1 MNIIKTLTTA
11 LKEAD
16 EQRDRSVQ
24 VELGASSVGGCKAQA
39 WHILNQTPKTNHDT
53 ESLAAI
59 IGTATHTA
67 IFEALKAHDVFGD
80 DYLLEEEFSDDYF
93 KGHCDFYSRKDETVY
108 DWKTTTLDKLAKGGL
123 PTAQQKMQVNI
134 YASLIAQKY
143 PVKRVGLVFIP
154 RDGKMKDIV
163 AWEDDYN
170 PKLVEKARKWVA
182 DVQAMDSPP
191 PPERPAF
198 RWCKNYCSY
207 YDKTGEIGCPGK
219 SI

>member
-16 EQRDRSVQ
+16 GQRDRSLQ
-24 VELGASSVGGCKAQA
+24 VELGASSVGGCRAQA

-59 IGTATHTA
+59 IGTATHSA
-67 IFEALKAHDVFGD
+67 IHDALKAHDIFGD
-80 DYLLEEEFSDDYF
+80 DFILEEEFSDDYF

-108 DWKTTTLDKLAKGGL
+108 DWKTTTLEKLAKGGL

-154 RDGKMKDIV
+154 RDGKMSQIV
-163 AWEDDYN
+163 SWEADYD
-170 PKLVEKARKWVA
+170 PELVNEARSWVA
-182 DVQAMDSPP
+182 QVKAMETPP
-191 PPERPAF
+191 PPERSARF
-198 RWCKNYCSY
+198 FCANYCNY
-207 YDKTGEIGCPGK
+207 FDRTGVTGCQGK
-219 SI
+219 

>member
-1 MNIIKTLTTA
+1 MDIVKTLTTA

-16 EQRDRSVQ
+16 GQRDRSLQ
-24 VELGASSVGGCKAQA
+24 VELGASSVGGCRAQA

-59 IGTATHTA
+59 IGTATHNA
-67 IFEALKAHDVFGD
+67 IYQALQAHDIFGD
-80 DYLLEEEFSDDYF
+80 DFILEEEFSDEYF

-108 DWKTTTLDKLAKGGL
+108 DWKTTTLEKLAKGGL

-154 RDGKMKDIV
+154 RDGKMSQIV
-163 AWEDDYN
+163 SWEADYD
-170 PKLVEKARKWVA
+170 PELVNEARSWVA
-182 DVQAMDSPP
+182 QVKAMETPP
-191 PPERPAF
+191 PPERSARF
-198 RWCKNYCSY
+198 FCANYCNY
-207 YDKTGEIGCPGK
+207 YDQTGVTGCPGK
-219 SI
+219 

>member
-16 EQRDRSVQ
+16 GQRDRSLQ
-24 VELGASSVGGCKAQA
+24 VELGASSVGGCRAQA

-59 IGTATHTA
+59 IGTAMHSA
-67 IFEALKAHDVFGD
+67 IHDALKAHDIFGD
-80 DYLLEEEFSDDYF
+80 DFILEEEFSDDYF

-108 DWKTTTLDKLAKGGL
+108 DWKTTTLEKLAKGGL

-154 RDGKMKDIV
+154 RDGKMSQIV
-163 AWEDDYN
+163 SWEADYD
-170 PKLVEKARKWVA
+170 PELVNEARSWVA
-182 DVQAMDSPP
+182 QVKAMETPP
-191 PPERPAF
+191 PPERSARF
-198 RWCKNYCSY
+198 WCANYCNY
-207 YDKTGEIGCPGK
+207 FDRTGVTGCQGK
-219 SI
+219 

>member
-24 VELGASSVGGCKAQA
+24 VELGASSVGGCRAQA
-39 WHILNQTPKTNHDT
+39 WHILNQTPKINHNT

-59 IGTATHTA
+59 MGTAIHST
-67 IFEALKAHDVFGD
+67 IFEALKRYDVFGED
-80 DYLLEEEFSDDYF
+80 FILEEEFNDEYF
-93 KGHCDFYSRKDETVY
+93 KGHCDFYSRKDESVY
-108 DWKTTTLDKLAKGGL
+108 DWKSTTLEKMAKGGL
-123 PTAQQKMQVNI
+123 PNLQQKMQINI
-134 YASLIAQKY
+134 YASLISQKY
-143 PVKRVGLVFIP
+143 PVKKVGLVFIP
-154 RDGKMKDIV
+154 RDGKMSDIV

-170 PKLVEKARKWVA
+170 PKLVEKARAWVA
-182 DVQAMDSPP
+182 EVKAMDSPP
-191 PPERPAF
+191 PPERPAYKF
-198 RWCKNYCSY
+198 CQHYCNY